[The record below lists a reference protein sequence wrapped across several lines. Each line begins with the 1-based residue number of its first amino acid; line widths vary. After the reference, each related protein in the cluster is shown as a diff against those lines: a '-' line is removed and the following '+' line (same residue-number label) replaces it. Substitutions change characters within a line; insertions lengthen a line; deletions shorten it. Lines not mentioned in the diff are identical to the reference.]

1 MKIVRTI
8 SAYLLA
14 LLVLMSSTSFMVG
27 LHFCGGDV
35 QHIAL
40 FSKAEKCAM
49 EKVVPPC
56 HKHLQEPCC
65 ADETIIHEGD
75 DFKASVAK
83 IHVAAPDFSVVEH
96 FPVVIAEVIPDSPVS
111 RITFEAYDPPLR
123 SYDRIVDLQVFL
135 I

>member
-8 SAYLLA
+8 STYLMA
-14 LLVLMSSTSFMVG
+14 LLVLMASTSFMVG
-27 LHFCGGDV
+27 VHFCQGSV
-35 QHIAL
+35 QHVAL

-75 DFKASVAK
+75 DFKASVDK
-83 IHVAAPDFSVVEH
+83 VQIAAPDFSVVEH
-96 FPVVIAEVIPDSPVS
+96 SPVVIAEVIPDSPVS
-111 RITFEAYDPPLR
+111 RIAFEAYDPPLR
-123 SYDRIVDLQVFL
+123 SCDRIVDLQVFL